1 MSIRD
6 MASTT
11 ATGGTRAFVRHA
23 MQQKLLDKDDEHEL
37 AVRWKEQRDEK
48 ALHRLVGAHT
58 RLVVA
63 LAARFRHYGLSQS
76 DLIQEGNVGLM
87 QAAERF
93 DPHREVR
100 FSTYATWW
108 IKSFMQ
114 DFILRNWSIVRTG
127 TTSAQK
133 SLFFNLRRL
142 RSQIEGDTEAN
153 LNAEGRQT
161 IATTLGVPLKDV
173 EEMEV
178 RMTTA
183 DQSLNATVGLDS
195 EDSWQDFLVDTRPN
209 PEDVV
214 EELRDT
220 ATRSKWLESALR
232 GLTPREEKIIRARR
246 LVDDETVVTL
256 EDLGREL
263 GISKERVRQ
272 LESRAMAK
280 MKTAIEK
287 ESGLKTLM
295 VA

>member
-1 MSIRD
+1 M
-6 MASTT
+6 TT
-11 ATGGTRAFVRHA
+11 RQLTAPATSDGTRAFVRHA
-23 MQQKLLDKDDEHEL
+23 MRQKLLGKDDEHDL
-37 AVRWKEQRDEK
+37 AVRWKTLGDLK
-48 ALHRLVGAHT
+48 SMHRLIEAHT

-76 DLIQEGNVGLM
+76 DLIQEGNLGLM
-87 QAAERF
+87 QAVARFEPERG
-93 DPHREVR
+93 VR

-114 DFILRNWSIVRTG
+114 DYILRNWSIVRTG

-142 RSQIEGDTEAN
+142 RAQIEGDTAAEF
-153 LNAEGRQT
+153 NAEGRAN
-161 IATTLGVPLKDV
+161 IARTLHVSLKDV

-178 RMTTA
+178 RLTQP
-183 DQSLNATVGLDS
+183 DQSLNAPLPGET
-195 EDSWQDFLVDTRPN
+195 EDVWQDFIADTRPS

-220 ATRSKWLESALR
+220 ATRSRWLESALR

-246 LVDDETVVTL
+246 LSDDPHTVTL

-272 LESRAMAK
+272 LEARALAK
-280 MKTAIEK
+280 MKVAIEK
-287 ESGLKTLM
+287 ESGPIHL
-295 VA
+295 AA